1 MLTQDYRKL
10 NNTASQCLGNHH
22 NAHLLHCMNKSGA
35 TPQDSTAAPSG
46 IRTFQLG
53 IAELFAQPGDIAQL
67 SAEHI
72 RDGWD
77 KKVQAMFLYR
87 ATGAL
92 SPKGHAHSF
101 VRRCYQSPRAPLA
114 LLSHRMTIRADPGP
128 SGLEGT
134 LQQPP
139 PGNANKKRVE
149 KIKSLLSLWPFV

>member
-1 MLTQDYRKL
+1 MYNLWLSWELDR
-10 NNTASQCLGNHH
+10 SRVDRCIF
-22 NAHLLHCMNKSGA
+22 LLIPVNPPHQMGGWA
-35 TPQDSTAAPSG
+35 TPQDSAAAPSG
-46 IRTFQLG
+46 IHTFQLG

-72 RDGWD
+72 RD
-77 KKVQAMFLYR
+77 KKVQPIFLYR

-101 VRRCYQSPRAPLA
+101 VRSCYQSPRAPLS
-114 LLSHRMTIRADPGP
+114 LLSHRTTIRADPGP
-128 SGLEGT
+128 SGLEGP